1 MFIKDNEQLYDIL
14 GDAEKFDK
22 LLQIVVETVRQQ
34 ILCDVPALV
43 LLHLKNEI
51 KYKDLK
57 EKFLKANPELV
68 KYKAETGQALNEIAS
83 EQPDI
88 ALEKVFELG
97 AVRAKE
103 LIRRKYDERITA

>member
-22 LLQIVVETVRQQ
+22 LLQIVVESVRQQ
-34 ILCDVPALV
+34 ILCDVPSLV
-43 LLHLKNEI
+43 LLHLRNEI

-57 EKFLKANPELV
+57 EKFFKTNPELI
-68 KYKAETGQALNEIAS
+68 KYKAETGQALNEIAA

-88 ALEKVFELG
+88 ALEKVFNLG
-97 AVRAKE
+97 AIRAKE
-103 LIRRKYDERITA
+103 IIRRSRNERITA